1 MAVGMS
7 LLSQMEADTASL
19 TRAFY
24 MGTLGLGVGMVMQ
37 VSLLAIQNAVEYRDF
52 GIATSSA
59 QFFRSMGGS
68 FGVAI
73 FAAIMNAR
81 LLVELPKQLPHEVVS
96 ALGGEVTTL
105 LSSPEAIRA
114 LPEAVAGGIAVSLA
128 AAIQEV
134 FLWAAPISAVGFALS
149 WFLKEIPLRETVG
162 SGPPVEGTDGLA
174 P

>member
-1 MAVGMS
+1 MA
-7 LLSQMEADTASL
+7 
-19 TRAFY
+19 
-24 MGTLGLGVGMVMQ
+24 TLGLGVGMVMQ
-37 VSLLAIQNAVEYRDF
+37 VTLLAIQNAVEYRDL

-73 FAAIMNAR
+73 FGAIMNAR
-81 LLVELPKQLPHEVVS
+81 LLGELPNQLPVEVVS

-114 LPEAVAGGIAVSLA
+114 LPEEVAVGITVALA

-162 SGPPVEGTDGLA
+162 SGPPVEGTDSLA